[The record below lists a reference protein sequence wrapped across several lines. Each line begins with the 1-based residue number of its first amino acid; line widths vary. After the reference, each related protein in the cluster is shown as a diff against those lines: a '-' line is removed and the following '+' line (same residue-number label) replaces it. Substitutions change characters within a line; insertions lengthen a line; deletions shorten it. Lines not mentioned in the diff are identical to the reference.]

1 MHSLVEMH
9 CALGQNV
16 KGKIILLIKRL
27 AATQTYIYDILSKSV
42 YIKTHSLSFETNF
55 VQRQDCDYRAKALIR
70 DCSFAIDSGRLV
82 PHGAHVSREEISGT
96 AFRSAGEANRRP
108 QSASS

>member
-55 VQRQDCDYRAKALIR
+55 VQKQDCLLSRKGINTRLFFCYR
-70 DCSFAIDSGRLV
+70 
-82 PHGAHVSREEISGT
+82 
-96 AFRSAGEANRRP
+96 
-108 QSASS
+108 